1 MAKGTKGRDDFAVAM
16 QQLSAEAEQLIP
28 PSELQQSGRG
38 PDGEEV
44 ARELQ
49 ALNAHVQRVETA
61 LSKQIEQ
68 LAAVIPLA
76 EPVDM
81 EQRFQRIDEQLE
93 AIRCTEG
100 INQRLYDS
108 LHDELRKYRDDF
120 LRESLQKPFIHDLI
134 LLFDD
139 LSALSEQLRTAGTD
153 QRDNVTHWRNNLEN
167 SIHSLVEIFHRLEVK
182 EIEPVE
188 KLDRAIHRVI
198 SYEPASCAEED
209 GQVVMRVKRG
219 FCWRGR
225 VIRPEEIIVK
235 QFK

>member
-1 MAKGTKGRDDFAVAM
+1 MAKGTKGRDEFAVAM
-16 QQLSAEAEQLIP
+16 QQLSAEAEQSIP
-28 PSELQQSGRG
+28 SSELQQSGNAADR
-38 PDGEEV
+38 EEV

-49 ALNAHVQRVETA
+49 ALNAHVRRVETA
-61 LSKQIEQ
+61 LSKQIEE

-81 EQRFQRIDEQLE
+81 EQHFQKIDEQLA

-108 LHDELRKYRDDF
+108 LHEELRKYRDDF

-139 LSALSEQLRTAGTD
+139 LSALSEQLRIADTD
-153 QRDNVTHWRNNLEN
+153 QRDNVTQWRNNLEN
-167 SIHSLVEIFHRLEVK
+167 SIHALVEIFHRLEVE
-182 EIEPVE
+182 EIGPVV
-188 KLDRAIHRVI
+188 KLDRSIHRVI
-198 SYEPASCAEED
+198 SCEPASCPEED
-209 GQVVMRVKRG
+209 GQVVMRLKRG